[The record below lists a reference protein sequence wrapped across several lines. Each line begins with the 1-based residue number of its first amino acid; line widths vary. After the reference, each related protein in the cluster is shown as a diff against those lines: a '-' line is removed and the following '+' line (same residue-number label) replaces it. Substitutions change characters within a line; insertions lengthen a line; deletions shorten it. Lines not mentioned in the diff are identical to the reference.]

1 MADLVE
7 KIVTD
12 DSGNVTR
19 IPIANTTNPGIA
31 SFDNEDFTVT
41 QDGKVSSLQKVG
53 IPQYLG
59 YIVQDPVTSLLI
71 QLRTWSTK
79 PLDEVTS
86 RDFVMLDKDYVMNG
100 ETVYHEGQVFQIQYK
115 MSNDQ
120 VVTGMTPAFD
130 LAGPKGDVGATGP
143 AGPTGPQGARGPQ
156 GEPGTD
162 GANGVDGTDGEDGNI
177 WLTTSNTLTSTADIP
192 KSSLTGPREAH
203 VGDFVMSQNVSSNGN
218 YGYIESVFV
227 DNVRVVYIG
236 TLRGPQGAQGPAGE
250 RGPKGEQGEAGV
262 ANINPK
268 GTWNNVTVYS
278 MNDTVVYSGNGYISK
293 IDNNKGVTPGTDES
307 FWVLFA
313 TQGAQGPTG
322 PAGPTGPVGPQ
333 GPQGIQG
340 IQGPQGIAG
349 LTGPRGDN
357 GATGLIGPSGPKGDK
372 GDKGDMG
379 PEGLQGPKGDT
390 GPAGP
395 AGTDGAQ
402 GEAGPVGPQG
412 PQGIQGPAGEKGEK
426 GDKGDTGATGSRGPE
441 GPQGVQGLTG
451 PAGPKG
457 EKGDTGTQGLQGI
470 QGPQGPQGLQGPTGP
485 KGDKGDTGLAELNIK
500 GNWNVATT
508 YALNDFVNYDGK
520 AYVSMV
526 AANVGL
532 QPDTN
537 PNAWMQFVVEGA
549 QGPQGVQGPVGP
561 QGAQGPKGDQGVKG
575 DKGEKGD
582 TGPQGVQ
589 GVQGPIGPEGPQG
602 LKGEQGEQG
611 EQGETGPQG
620 PTGPQGDA
628 GPVGPQGPK
637 GEQGEQ
643 GIQGI
648 RGLGTFRTSTS
659 LTASSSTVA
668 YSSLASPPADGKL
681 QIGDM
686 ILDPNGLIFAVLTAT
701 GSGNI
706 AIGYRWNIK
715 GPKGDT
721 GENGDSQ
728 LWYFDDSVTIDADPP
743 VVGQNLLLQLSKVSR
758 TPVVGEQICWIDRT
772 RYDSQGGLLRTW
784 FVIATV
790 NSFSASV
797 SVKTVGVYEL
807 TGAEGPQGPQ
817 GEQGIQGP
825 QGIQGETG
833 PQGPTGPTAVANIN
847 AKGTYSN
854 SATYVRNDLVN
865 YNGNAYVCIVASST
879 GVLPTNTTNWQLFV
893 SQGAKGDKGDTGA
906 TGAQGPKGD
915 TGATGATGI
924 GYYYSTD
931 ASTTGNLSTS
941 SSTIQPTGFR
951 VNDFV
956 VNSVGRVFR
965 ITNIANNLVSANYLT
980 SIQGPKGDTGAQG
993 PAGVSEDVAINHFSN
1008 NHYNTAMDPKMAA
1021 NFSMSESDFT
1031 PRDVGV
1037 KVNNYV
1043 LVQWDSDGTGD
1054 TFLVIGHVTSLN
1066 SGVVNCSVYAFY
1078 KITPS
1083 TQGILKGN
1091 TWAKQIITTTTAIN
1105 NNTVLTNVGI
1115 PATLLNAQPAIGD
1128 RFYSMIDYNESSTNK
1143 HKYIFAL
1150 LEVTA
1155 VGSSNTQPFSVKV
1168 IGKQDIHYSHAL
1180 GYRKHVQMNGIAG
1193 SIAFSYFSTSS
1204 GFPSGNPTEL
1214 ARQIRSMSLGE
1225 LEASGAWLI
1234 SGKKC
1239 IINRVRV
1246 SLTTPT
1252 LTLYGLNVTDAPG
1265 ATFDVVTTDV
1275 SITNFLG
1282 WTEPISYFMNA

>member
-1 MADLVE
+1 MADYDVVE
-7 KIVTD
+7 NLLPNEEPGGVM
-12 DSGNVTR
+12 
-19 IPIANTTNPGIA
+19 IPDASTTAKGIA
-31 SFDNEDFTVT
+31 SFNADDFTV
-41 QDGKVSSLQKVG
+41 QDGHVSSLQKVG
-53 IPQYLG
+53 APQYVGTIIGMGGANSEL
-59 YIVQDPVTSLLI
+59 TFE
-71 QLRTWSTK
+71 LRQWSTK
-79 PLDEVTS
+79 PLSQVS
-86 RDFVMLDKDYVMNG
+86 LRDFVLLDRDYVVNS
-100 ETVYHEGQVFQIQYK
+100 ETLYTQGQVFKITRISQDNIVYT
-115 MSNDQ
+115 N
-120 VVTGMTPAFD
+120 MTPAFS
-130 LAGPKGDVGATGP
+130 LAGPKGETGATGP
-143 AGPTGPQGARGPQ
+143 TGPTGPQGAPGPQ
-156 GEPGTD
+156 GEPGTNGTD
-162 GANGVDGTDGEDGNI
+162 GVDGINGTDGSVWFI
-177 WLTTSNTLTSTADIP
+177 TSNTLSGTADVP
-192 KSSLTGPREAH
+192 KTSLTGSREPET
-203 VGDFVMSQNVSSNGN
+203 GDFVMSQNVNTNGA
-218 YGYIESVFV
+218 YGYVEDVLT

-236 TLRGPQGAQGPAGE
+236 SLRGPQGAQGPAGE
-250 RGPKGEQGEAGV
+250 RGPQGEQGEAGV

-268 GTWNNVTVYS
+268 GTWDDATVYS

-293 IDNNKGVTPGTDES
+293 VDNNKGVTPGTDES

-340 IQGPQGIAG
+340 IQGIQGVPGPTGPQG
-349 LTGPRGDN
+349 LTGDKGEQGEP
-357 GATGLIGPSGPKGDK
+357 GLDGEIGPVGPIGPTGEPGPVGPKGDI
-372 GDKGDMG
+372 G
-379 PEGLQGPKGDT
+379 PQGPV
-390 GPAGP
+390 
-395 AGTDGAQ
+395 

-426 GDKGDTGATGSRGPE
+426 GDTGPKGATGDRGPE

-457 EKGDTGTQGLQGI
+457 ERGPQGEQGLQGI
-470 QGPQGPQGLQGPTGP
+470 QGPQGPQGLQGPAGE

-500 GNWNVATT
+500 GNWDVATT

-537 PNAWMQFVVEGA
+537 PNAWMQFAVEGA
-549 QGPQGVQGPVGP
+549 QGPQGIQGPVGP
-561 QGAQGPKGDQGVKG
+561 QGAQGPKGEQGVKG
-575 DKGEKGD
+575 EKGDTGD

-602 LKGEQGEQG
+602 LKGETGATG
-611 EQGETGPQG
+611 PKGETGPQG

-628 GPVGPQGPK
+628 GPVGPQGSK

-659 LTASSSTVA
+659 LTTSSTTVA

-701 GSGNI
+701 SSGNI

-721 GENGDSQ
+721 G
-728 LWYFDDSVTIDADPP
+728 A
-743 VVGQNLLLQLSKVSR
+743 K
-758 TPVVGEQICWIDRT
+758 GE
-772 RYDSQGGLLRTW
+772 
-784 FVIATV
+784 
-790 NSFSASV
+790 
-797 SVKTVGVYEL
+797 
-807 TGAEGPQGPQ
+807 TGATGPIGPVGPQGPK
-817 GEQGIQGP
+817 GKTGAQGP
-825 QGIQGETG
+825 QGIQGEMG

-847 AKGTYSN
+847 AKGTYNGS
-854 SATYVRNDLVN
+854 TKYVRNDLVN

-879 GVLPTNTTNWQLFV
+879 GVLPTNTANWQLFV

-906 TGAQGPKGD
+906 TGPQGP
-915 TGATGATGI
+915 TGAAGLPALVYSQRREWTTTPTVNATITFPTNSFNRTPVVGDVLRFPFLNT
-924 GYYYSTD
+924 STNKCYD
-931 ASTTGNLSTS
+931 C
-941 SSTIQPTGFR
+941 
-951 VNDFV
+951 
-956 VNSVGRVFR
+956 NSVCTAISGSNATFQYKSVVD
-965 ITNIANNLVSANYLT
+965 ITG
-980 SIQGPKGDTGAQG
+980 IQGPKGDTGAQG
-993 PAGVSEDVAINHFSN
+993 PAGVSEDVAFNHWAPGINMTTVP
-1008 NHYNTAMDPKMAA
+1008 TANASFPVSDTTIFPK
-1021 NFSMSESDFT
+1021 E
-1031 PRDVGV
+1031 VGI
-1037 KVNNYV
+1037 K
-1043 LVQWDSDGTGD
+1043 TGD
-1054 TFLVIGHVTSLN
+1054 YIFTQWTDGN
-1066 SGVVNCSVYAFY
+1066 SGRTWLVVASVSSYSGGIANCNVSYFWET
-1078 KITPS
+1078 TPS
-1083 TQGILKGN
+1083 NQGILKGN
-1091 TWAKQIITTTTAIN
+1091 TWAKQIITTIIPIN

-1128 RFYSMIDYNESSTNK
+1128 RFYSMIDYTESSTNK

-1239 IINRVRV
+1239 IINRVKV
-1246 SLTTPT
+1246 SATTST

>member
-19 IPIANTTNPGIA
+19 VPIANTTNPGIA

-59 YIVQDPVTSLLI
+59 YIVQDPLTSLLI

-115 MSNDQ
+115 MSNDR

-130 LAGPKGDVGATGP
+130 LAGPKGDIGTTGP
-143 AGPTGPQGARGPQ
+143 TGPTGPQGKQGPQ
-156 GEPGTD
+156 GVPGTD
-162 GANGVDGTDGEDGNI
+162 GANGVDGTNGEDGNI

-203 VGDFVMSQNVSSNGN
+203 IGDFVMSQNVSSNGN

-268 GTWNNVTVYS
+268 GTWNNGTVYS

-293 IDNNKGVTPGTDES
+293 VDNNKGVTPGTDES

-313 TQGAQGPTG
+313 TQGAQGPIG
-322 PAGPTGPVGPQ
+322 PAGLTGPVGPQ

-340 IQGPQGIAG
+340 IQGIQGVAGLKGNQGDIGPVGPQGEQG
-349 LTGPRGDN
+349 E
-357 GATGLIGPSGPKGDK
+357 KGDQ
-372 GDKGDMG
+372 GEQG
-379 PEGLQGPKGDT
+379 PEGLV

-395 AGTDGAQ
+395 AGAKGDPGEKGAT

-457 EKGDTGTQGLQGI
+457 EKGNTGTQGLQGI

-537 PNAWMQFVVEGA
+537 PNAWMQFAVEGA

-575 DKGEKGD
+575 DEGEKGD

-602 LKGEQGEQG
+602 LKGETGATG
-611 EQGETGPQG
+611 AKGDTGPQG
-620 PTGPQGDA
+620 PTGAQGA
-628 GPVGPQGPK
+628 VGPVGPK
-637 GEQGEQ
+637 GDTGAR
-643 GIQGI
+643 GDKGDQGI
-648 RGLGTFRTSTS
+648 RGLGVYRTSKS
-659 LTASSSTVA
+659 LTTASTTVP
-668 YSSLASPPADGKL
+668 YSSLATQPIGGL
-681 QIGDM
+681 QIGD
-686 ILDPNGLIFAVLTAT
+686 IIVDTNALAFAVLTAT
-701 GSGNI
+701 SSGNV
-706 AIGYRWNIK
+706 AIGYRATWK
-715 GPKGDT
+715 GNKGDKGDT
-721 GENGDSQ
+721 GAKGA
-728 LWYFDDSVTIDADPP
+728 TGP
-743 VVGQNLLLQLSKVSR
+743 
-758 TPVVGEQICWIDRT
+758 
-772 RYDSQGGLLRTW
+772 QGP
-784 FVIATV
+784 
-790 NSFSASV
+790 
-797 SVKTVGVYEL
+797 
-807 TGAEGPQGPQ
+807 EGPQGPQ
-817 GEQGIQGP
+817 GERGAQGP
-825 QGIQGETG
+825 QGIQGKTG
-833 PQGPTGPTAVANIN
+833 PQGLTGPTAVANIN

-865 YNGNAYVCIVASST
+865 YNGNAYVCIVASSI

-893 SQGAKGDKGDTGA
+893 SQGAKGDKGDTGT
-906 TGAQGPKGD
+906 TGAQGP
-915 TGATGATGI
+915 TG
-924 GYYYSTD
+924 
-931 ASTTGNLSTS
+931 
-941 SSTIQPTGFR
+941 PTGLSALVYSQRREWTTTPTMNATITFPTDSFNR
-951 VNDFV
+951 TPV
-956 VNSVGRVFR
+956 VGDVLRFPFLNTSTNKCYDCNSVCTAISDSTATFQYKSVVD
-965 ITNIANNLVSANYLT
+965 ITG
-980 SIQGPKGDTGAQG
+980 IQGPKGDTGPQG
-993 PAGVSEDVAINHFSN
+993 PAG
-1008 NHYNTAMDPKMAA
+1008 PL
-1021 NFSMSESDFT
+1021 
-1031 PRDVGV
+1031 P
-1037 KVNNYV
+1037 NYV
-1043 LVQWDSDGTGD
+1043 SFETPTSINVSTNGNEVTYTGVAEFEVDGSMESGEYHQVLPMPVEMLIPAPVTDPPVVGGTINLGSAYFNRQPLVNEYFLCRTLSPTKNILTLAIAKCTEHSGANAVCEIKNKNDISTAPKKYAHNITVESGNAVIGFTVFTSHPNAYPNALSIYANVGLSANQQIPASGVIGNNLPVYCVRMGVTGFAAIAVGMSVTLDSDTEVKD
-1054 TFLVIGHVTSLN
+1054 I
-1066 SGVVNCSVYAFY
+1066 VV
-1078 KITPS
+1078 P
-1083 TQGILKGN
+1083 L
-1091 TWAKQIITTTTAIN
+1091 
-1105 NNTVLTNVGI
+1105 
-1115 PATLLNAQPAIGD
+1115 
-1128 RFYSMIDYNESSTNK
+1128 
-1143 HKYIFAL
+1143 
-1150 LEVTA
+1150 
-1155 VGSSNTQPFSVKV
+1155 
-1168 IGKQDIHYSHAL
+1168 
-1180 GYRKHVQMNGIAG
+1180 
-1193 SIAFSYFSTSS
+1193 
-1204 GFPSGNPTEL
+1204 
-1214 ARQIRSMSLGE
+1214 
-1225 LEASGAWLI
+1225 
-1234 SGKKC
+1234 
-1239 IINRVRV
+1239 
-1246 SLTTPT
+1246 
-1252 LTLYGLNVTDAPG
+1252 
-1265 ATFDVVTTDV
+1265 
-1275 SITNFLG
+1275 
-1282 WTEPISYFMNA
+1282 

>member
-19 IPIANTTNPGIA
+19 VPIANTTDPGIA

-59 YIVQDPVTSLLI
+59 YIVQDPLTSLLI

-130 LAGPKGDVGATGP
+130 LAGPKGDIGTTGP
-143 AGPTGPQGARGPQ
+143 AGPTGPQGKQGPQ
-156 GEPGTD
+156 GVPGTD
-162 GANGVDGTDGEDGNI
+162 GANGVDGTNGEDGNI

-293 IDNNKGVTPGTDES
+293 VDNNKGVTPGTDES

-322 PAGPTGPVGPQ
+322 PAGPVGPVGPQ

-340 IQGPQGIAG
+340 IQGIQGVA
-349 LTGPRGDN
+349 
-357 GATGLIGPSGPKGDK
+357 GPKGNQGDIGPVGPQGEQGEK
-372 GDKGDMG
+372 GDQGEQG
-379 PEGLQGPKGDT
+379 PEGLV

-395 AGTDGAQ
+395 AGAKGDPGEKGAT

-412 PQGIQGPAGEKGEK
+412 PQGIQGPVGKKGEK

-537 PNAWMQFVVEGA
+537 PNAWMQFAVEGA

-561 QGAQGPKGDQGVKG
+561 QGAQGPKGDQGIKG

-589 GVQGPIGPEGPQG
+589 GVQGLIGPEGPQG
-602 LKGEQGEQG
+602 LKGETGDTG
-611 EQGETGPQG
+611 AKGDTGPQG
-620 PTGPQGDA
+620 PTGAQGA
-628 GPVGPQGPK
+628 VGPVGPKGDAGAKGDK
-637 GEQGEQ
+637 GE
-643 GIQGI
+643 QGI
-648 RGLGTFRTSTS
+648 RGLGVYRTSKS
-659 LTASSSTVA
+659 LTTASTTVP
-668 YSSLASPPADGKL
+668 YSSLATQPIGGL
-681 QIGDM
+681 QVGD
-686 ILDPNGLIFAVLTAT
+686 IIVDTNVLAFAVLTAT
-701 GSGNI
+701 SSGNV
-706 AIGYRWNIK
+706 AIGYRATWK
-715 GPKGDT
+715 GNKGDKGDT
-721 GENGDSQ
+721 GAKGA
-728 LWYFDDSVTIDADPP
+728 TGP
-743 VVGQNLLLQLSKVSR
+743 
-758 TPVVGEQICWIDRT
+758 
-772 RYDSQGGLLRTW
+772 QGP
-784 FVIATV
+784 
-790 NSFSASV
+790 
-797 SVKTVGVYEL
+797 
-807 TGAEGPQGPQ
+807 EGPQGPQ
-817 GEQGIQGP
+817 GERGAQGP

-879 GVLPTNTTNWQLFV
+879 GVLPTNTINWQLFV
-893 SQGAKGDKGDTGA
+893 SQGAKGDKGDAGA
-906 TGAQGPKGD
+906 TGAQGIPGPAGAKGDAGATGPQGPQGIRGLGVYRTSRSLNTSSTSVPYDTLVTPPSGGLQIGDIILDMNTLAFAVLTATSSGNVAIGYRANWKGAKGD
-915 TGATGATGI
+915 TGPAGPLPN
-924 GYYYSTD
+924 Y
-931 ASTTGNLSTS
+931 
-941 SSTIQPTGFR
+941 
-951 VNDFV
+951 
-956 VNSVGRVFR
+956 
-965 ITNIANNLVSANYLT
+965 VSFETPT
-980 SIQGPKGDTGAQG
+980 SINVSTNGNEVTYTGVAKWEAAGAMESGEYHQVLPMHVEMLIPAPVTDPPVVGGTINLASAYFNRQPLINEYFLLRTLSPTKNILTLAIAKCKEKSGANAVCEIVNKNDISISPKKYAHNVT
-993 PAGVSEDVAINHFSN
+993 I
-1008 NHYNTAMDPKMAA
+1008 
-1021 NFSMSESDFT
+1021 ES
-1031 PRDVGV
+1031 G
-1037 KVNNYV
+1037 NA
-1043 LVQWDSDGTGD
+1043 
-1054 TFLVIGHVTSLN
+1054 VIGFTIFTSL
-1066 SGVVNCSVYAFY
+1066 SSAYTHALSVYAD
-1078 KITPS
+1078 IGLS
-1083 TQGILKGN
+1083 ANQ
-1091 TWAKQIITTTTAIN
+1091 Q
-1105 NNTVLTNVGI
+1105 I
-1115 PATLLNAQPAIGD
+1115 PASGVIGNNLPVYCIRMGVTGLAAI
-1128 RFYSMIDYNESSTNK
+1128 
-1143 HKYIFAL
+1143 
-1150 LEVTA
+1150 A
-1155 VGSSNTQPFSVKV
+1155 VGMSVNLDSDTEVK
-1168 IGKQDIHYSHAL
+1168 DI
-1180 GYRKHVQMNGIAG
+1180 
-1193 SIAFSYFSTSS
+1193 
-1204 GFPSGNPTEL
+1204 
-1214 ARQIRSMSLGE
+1214 
-1225 LEASGAWLI
+1225 
-1234 SGKKC
+1234 
-1239 IINRVRV
+1239 
-1246 SLTTPT
+1246 
-1252 LTLYGLNVTDAPG
+1252 
-1265 ATFDVVTTDV
+1265 VVP
-1275 SITNFLG
+1275 L
-1282 WTEPISYFMNA
+1282 

>member
-19 IPIANTTNPGIA
+19 VPIANTTNPGIA

-59 YIVQDPVTSLLI
+59 YVVQDPVTSLLI

-130 LAGPKGDVGATGP
+130 LAGPKGDIGTTGP
-143 AGPTGPQGARGPQ
+143 VGPTGPQGKQGPQ
-156 GEPGTD
+156 GVPGTD
-162 GANGVDGTDGEDGNI
+162 GANGVDGTNGEDGNI

-250 RGPKGEQGEAGV
+250 RGSKGEQGEAGV

-293 IDNNKGVTPGTDES
+293 VDNNKGVTPGTDES

-340 IQGPQGIAG
+340 IQGIQGVA
-349 LTGPRGDN
+349 
-357 GATGLIGPSGPKGDK
+357 GPKGNQGDIGPVGPQGEQGEK
-372 GDKGDMG
+372 GDQGEQG
-379 PEGLQGPKGDT
+379 PEGLV

-395 AGTDGAQ
+395 AGAKGDPGEKGAT

-537 PNAWMQFVVEGA
+537 PNAWMQFALEGA
-549 QGPQGVQGPVGP
+549 QGPRGIQGPVGP
-561 QGAQGPKGDQGVKG
+561 QGAQGPKGEQGVKG
-575 DKGEKGD
+575 EKGDTGD

-602 LKGEQGEQG
+602 LKGETGATG
-611 EQGETGPQG
+611 AKGDTGPQG
-620 PTGPQGDA
+620 PTGAQGA
-628 GPVGPQGPK
+628 VGPVGPK
-637 GEQGEQ
+637 GDTGAK
-643 GIQGI
+643 GDKGDQGI
-648 RGLGTFRTSTS
+648 RGLGVYRTGKS
-659 LTASSSTVA
+659 LTTASTTVP
-668 YSSLASPPADGKL
+668 YSSLATQPIGGL
-681 QIGDM
+681 QIGD
-686 ILDPNGLIFAVLTAT
+686 IIVDTNALAFAVLTAT
-701 GSGNI
+701 SSGNV
-706 AIGYRWNIK
+706 AIGYHANWK
-715 GPKGDT
+715 GVKGDKGDT
-721 GENGDSQ
+721 GAKGA
-728 LWYFDDSVTIDADPP
+728 TGP
-743 VVGQNLLLQLSKVSR
+743 
-758 TPVVGEQICWIDRT
+758 
-772 RYDSQGGLLRTW
+772 QGP
-784 FVIATV
+784 
-790 NSFSASV
+790 
-797 SVKTVGVYEL
+797 
-807 TGAEGPQGPQ
+807 EGPQGPQ
-817 GEQGIQGP
+817 GEKGAQGP
-825 QGIQGETG
+825 QGIQGEMG
-833 PQGPTGPTAVANIN
+833 PQGPMGPTAVANIN

-879 GVLPTNTTNWQLFV
+879 GVLPTNTDNWQLFV
-893 SQGAKGDKGDTGA
+893 SQGAKGDKGDTGV
-906 TGAQGPKGD
+906 TGPQGP
-915 TGATGATGI
+915 TGATGLPALVYSQRREWTTTPTVNATITFPTNSFNRTPVVGDVLRFPFLNT
-924 GYYYSTD
+924 STNKCYD
-931 ASTTGNLSTS
+931 C
-941 SSTIQPTGFR
+941 
-951 VNDFV
+951 
-956 VNSVGRVFR
+956 NSVCTAISGSNATFQYKSVVD
-965 ITNIANNLVSANYLT
+965 ITG
-980 SIQGPKGDTGAQG
+980 IQGPKGDTGPQG
-993 PAGVSEDVAINHFSN
+993 PAGPLPNHVSFETPTSINVSTNGNEVTYTGVAKWEAAGAMESGEYHQVLPMPVEMLIPAPVTDPPVVGGTINLGSAYFNRQPLINEYFLLRALSPTEN
-1008 NHYNTAMDPKMAA
+1008 ILTLAIAKCKEKSGANAVCEIVNKNDISVSPKKYAHNITIDA
-1021 NFSMSESDFT
+1021 
-1031 PRDVGV
+1031 
-1037 KVNNYV
+1037 VNA
-1043 LVQWDSDGTGD
+1043 
-1054 TFLVIGHVTSLN
+1054 VIGFTIFTSHPNAYPNVL
-1066 SGVVNCSVYAFY
+1066 SVYAN
-1078 KITPS
+1078 IGLS
-1083 TQGILKGN
+1083 ANQ
-1091 TWAKQIITTTTAIN
+1091 Q
-1105 NNTVLTNVGI
+1105 I
-1115 PATLLNAQPAIGD
+1115 PASGVIGNNLPVYCIRAGVTGLAAI
-1128 RFYSMIDYNESSTNK
+1128 
-1143 HKYIFAL
+1143 
-1150 LEVTA
+1150 A
-1155 VGSSNTQPFSVKV
+1155 VGMSVYLDSDTEVK
-1168 IGKQDIHYSHAL
+1168 DI
-1180 GYRKHVQMNGIAG
+1180 
-1193 SIAFSYFSTSS
+1193 
-1204 GFPSGNPTEL
+1204 
-1214 ARQIRSMSLGE
+1214 
-1225 LEASGAWLI
+1225 
-1234 SGKKC
+1234 
-1239 IINRVRV
+1239 
-1246 SLTTPT
+1246 
-1252 LTLYGLNVTDAPG
+1252 
-1265 ATFDVVTTDV
+1265 VVP
-1275 SITNFLG
+1275 L
-1282 WTEPISYFMNA
+1282 